1 MFSIYIIL
9 SRSDLPGIYLR
20 WEILTMNEKRMRP
33 TSDKIYTDY
42 ITEMLEEVK
51 QTNNSQI
58 IFTF

>member
-1 MFSIYIIL
+1 
-9 SRSDLPGIYLR
+9 
-20 WEILTMNEKRMRP
+20 MNEKHMRP

-51 QTNNSQI
+51 QINNSQT